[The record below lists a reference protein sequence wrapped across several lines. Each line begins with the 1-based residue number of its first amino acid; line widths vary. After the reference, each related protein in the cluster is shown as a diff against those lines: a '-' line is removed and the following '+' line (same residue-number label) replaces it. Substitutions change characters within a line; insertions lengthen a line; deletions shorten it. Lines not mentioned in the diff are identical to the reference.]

1 MAGLLSDT
9 ETTSSDSCE
18 IRDIIGLPG
27 LFEAKTKEFLKQKYI
42 KEGLSI
48 KQIADEISSS
58 RSFVWDALKRFEI
71 PIRSRSEGQK
81 KGRKSQTRYGVR
93 ILNGFET
100 PHLGEQRVI
109 VAAKEMCEQGLS
121 LRKIAQIL
129 TKMGAPTKCQGRS
142 WHPEMV
148 SRILKFG

>member
-1 MAGLLSDT
+1 MADLVVTT
-9 ETTSSDSCE
+9 ETTSSNVSE

-27 LFEAKTKEFLKQKYI
+27 LFEAKTKEFLTQEYI

-48 KQIADEISSS
+48 QQIADEISSS

-93 ILNGFET
+93 MVNGFET
-100 PHLGEQRVI
+100 SHLGEQRVI
-109 VAAKEMCEQGLS
+109 VAAKEMYEQGLS
-121 LRKIAQIL
+121 LRKVAQIL
-129 TKMGAPTKCQGRS
+129 TKMGAPTKCRGRS

-148 SRILKFG
+148 SRILKL

>member
-1 MAGLLSDT
+1 MACLYVPT
-9 ETTSSDSCE
+9 QTTSADIIE
-18 IRDIIGLPG
+18 IRDILGLPG
-27 LFEAKTKEFLKQKYI
+27 LFEAKTKEFLTQKYI

-48 KQIADEISSS
+48 KQIAEEISSS

-81 KGRKSQTRYGVR
+81 KGHKSQAKYGIRMV
-93 ILNGFET
+93 NGFET
-100 PHLGEQRVI
+100 SHLGEQRVI
-109 VAAKEMCEQGLS
+109 VAAKEMHELGLS

-148 SRILKFG
+148 SRILKF

>member
-9 ETTSSDSCE
+9 ETTSSDLSE

-27 LFEAKTKEFLKQKYI
+27 LFEAKTKEFLTRKYI
-42 KEGLSI
+42 TEGLSI

-71 PIRSRSEGQK
+71 PIRSKSAGQA
-81 KGRKSQTRYGVR
+81 KGRKSQPRYGVR
-93 ILNGFET
+93 MLNGIET
-100 PHLGEQRVI
+100 PHLGELRVI
-109 VAAKEMCEQGLS
+109 VAAKEMHDQGLS

-148 SRILKFG
+148 SRILKL

>member
-1 MAGLLSDT
+1 MAGLFA
-9 ETTSSDSCE
+9 TTQTTFSNLGE
-18 IRDIIGLPG
+18 ISDIIGLPG
-27 LFEAKTKEFLKQKYI
+27 LYEAKTKEFLTQKYI

-71 PIRSRSEGQK
+71 PIRNRSEGQK
-81 KGRKSQTRYGVR
+81 KGHKSQSRYGVR
-93 ILNGFET
+93 KVNGFET

-109 VAAKEMCEQGLS
+109 IAAKEMHEQGLS

-148 SRILKFG
+148 NRILKF